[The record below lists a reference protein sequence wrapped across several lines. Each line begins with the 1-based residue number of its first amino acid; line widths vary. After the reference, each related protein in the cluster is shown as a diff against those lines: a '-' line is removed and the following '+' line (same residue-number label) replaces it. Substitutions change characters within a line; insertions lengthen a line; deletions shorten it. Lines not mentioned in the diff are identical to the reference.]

1 MKLTKLMVLAL
12 VLALFVCAFVAC
24 GGTTDTETQAP
35 ETQAPETQAPDSETE
50 APGEDT
56 EAECAHEIVVDE
68 KAATCSDRGYKKET
82 CKLCGEVISE
92 TAYPKT
98 AHTASG
104 AATCDTDSKC
114 TVCGE
119 VLEAAK
125 GHVWGEVTT
134 TAATCTAAGKE
145 TKTCT
150 VCNKTDVKELAT
162 LAHDIAEA
170 TEYVPATC
178 TTEGSKTGV
187 CSLCGQTQTVVLP
200 AAHVVTDLGDLSA
213 LTFVDGKIQAKCTAC
228 EAVVDATAEVRFALS
243 FDEADVPT
251 ELAKYGDDFTY
262 VLVYNGDQAG
272 TVTDPN
278 RHPAVTKYAD
288 ATDGHTSVLTTKH
301 NCSPAIT
308 FKGSLLA
315 DADYY
320 VISFNWRA
328 TKYGHTTNK
337 IGAFGQAAKAFTD
350 VAGEGDMVYAF
361 KVDRSNG
368 DLYDH
373 SGKNKFGVAPAEQ
386 WYKVIVVVDNES
398 GTAYTY
404 VDGVCV
410 ATTQNAK
417 WQVVE
422 GGEYTWRFG
431 GIYNVY
437 HVPEFD
443 NFEVVAIQKSVTE
456 VGPSVDGGDEEEGD
470 EEDDGTGCAHQCSL
484 EYQLPTPTTPGF
496 IKRTCLI
503 CGRVVTFEVLDHIH
517 TPDREADCVTDSK
530 CTECGA
536 LIEAARGHD
545 WDPTVE
551 PVVTPAKPACSAPGT
566 RVGKCLV
573 CGDVTEEVEPAAH
586 TFAIASV
593 SELTFADGVFTAKCS
608 ACGQEGVVPTEALMT
623 LDFDKSVAEELAAH
637 ETQYGF
643 AASVVWH
650 ESTSSG
656 QSDPGVAKLDGRSVL
671 EIAVYG
677 NGTTSNKA
685 QAVKFS
691 GDMLGASSYYVVSF
705 DVSYQ
710 ANRTDLTNDDWRG
723 LFGRMALT
731 SDATPA
737 GKISFGNDKY
747 VVLADRDATPQI
759 ANVGKTAT
767 KDVTVKAWYTV
778 TILVDNNTGD
788 ATIYVDGVLLG
799 TSAKNMLVKSGE
811 YYAWIFG
818 GNFNNG
824 HKPYFDNFKVY
835 ALDTACLH
843 TNTSPIEVTP
853 ATCTSTG
860 VAMTVCDKCG
870 ATVGTEPIPML
881 DHTASDVVIS
891 DGACATVYEC
901 VGCGDLNPVTV
912 AKDNA
917 VHSVSAPTSFDA
929 NTVIENGKVYAKCS
943 VCGLDVP
950 VPETVRLQ
958 LDFDNTKYETV
969 AAEVA
974 AQAEKAPAGNGL
986 TWRDTTTS
994 GAFLPQTTSDGRT
1007 VMRIVHNN
1015 GANRGRAMLEFNGAL
1030 LDDAAI
1036 YVISF
1041 DWRMTKLSGSNVQS
1055 IFRSGPMK
1063 AEGTVRMYS
1072 KTLGVNR
1079 GTGMLNDKDSTDY
1092 FQTQAGE
1099 WHTVTIVVDNATG
1112 HSYVYIDGTLYKSEK
1127 TVWFKAT
1134 TEFQDGG
1141 TLAWYFG
1148 EEWYTHEP
1156 EWDNF
1161 KVSIIKEA
1169 SVATNVE

>member
-82 CKLCGEVISE
+82 CKLCGEVVSE

-150 VCNKTDVKELAT
+150 VCNTTDVKELAT

-228 EAVVDATAEVRFALS
+228 EAVVDVTAEVRFALS
-243 FDEADVPT
+243 FDEADVAT
-251 ELAKYGDDFTY
+251 ELAKYGEDFKY
-262 VLVYNGDQAG
+262 VIVYNADQAG
-272 TVTDPN
+272 TATGDRVPVVKN
-278 RHPAVTKYAD
+278 YPD
-288 ATDGHTSVLTTKH
+288 AADGHTSVLATIH
-301 NCSPAIT
+301 NSSPAIT
-308 FKGSLLA
+308 FKGELLA

-320 VISFNWRA
+320 VISFDWRA
-328 TKYGHTTNK
+328 TKYGNNTNK
-337 IGAFGQAAKAFTD
+337 IGAFGQAAKAFEG

-373 SGKNKFGVAPAEQ
+373 SGKNKFGSAPAEQ

-431 GIYNVY
+431 GIYNVF

-470 EEDDGTGCAHQCSL
+470 EEDDGTGCAHQCTL

-503 CGRVVTFEVLDHIH
+503 CGRVVTFEVLDHQC
-517 TPDREADCVTDSK
+517 TPNVPADCVNSSY
-530 CTECGA
+530 CTECDK
-536 LIEAARGHD
+536 LIEAAWGHVLD
-545 WDPTVE
+545 ENQPITDTLGAIPCVDKGRKDGFCVVCQRPVSVDLDPI
-551 PVVTPAKPACSAPGT
+551 
-566 RVGKCLV
+566 
-573 CGDVTEEVEPAAH
+573 AH
-586 TFAIASV
+586 TFVITSV
-593 SELTFADGVFTAKCS
+593 SDLTFADGVFTAKCS
-608 ACGQEGVVPTEALMT
+608 ACGQEDVVPTEALMT

-650 ESTSSG
+650 ESKSSG
-656 QSDPGVAKLDGRSVL
+656 QCDPGVAKLDGRSVL

-710 ANRTDLTNDDWRG
+710 ANRTDLANDDWRG

-737 GKISFGNDKY
+737 GKISFDNDKY

-767 KDVTVKAWYTV
+767 KDITVKAWYTV

-843 TNTSPIEVTP
+843 TNTTAVETAP
-853 ATCTSTG
+853 ATCIAPGT
-860 VAMTVCDKCG
+860 ANLVCNKCG
-870 ATVGTEPIPML
+870 EVAGTKDIPML
-881 DHTASDVVIS
+881 DHVASTNVIEEKS
-891 DGACATVYEC
+891 CCTVYAC
-901 VGCGDLNPVTV
+901 TGAADGCTETVNV
-912 AKDNA
+912 AKEGA
-917 VHSVSAPTSFDA
+917 THAVSAPTTFDA
-929 NTVIENGKVYAKCS
+929 NTVVKDGKIQAACADCGLYFDAPITEDIRLALNFDKTDLATEVAALNTANSALGLTITNDTAYETKVYDEGATTALRCISGSPLWITFKSDVLADSSYYMISLDWRFTNATNYNDVNAPFTFYGDTTSAWAANPFKYHRGDKVFLKGNAGTDVVYPTDGSTLNLNEWYHITLVVDNSTGKVY
-943 VCGLDVP
+943 
-950 VPETVRLQ
+950 
-958 LDFDNTKYETV
+958 
-969 AAEVA
+969 
-974 AQAEKAPAGNGL
+974 
-986 TWRDTTTS
+986 
-994 GAFLPQTTSDGRT
+994 
-1007 VMRIVHNN
+1007 
-1015 GANRGRAMLEFNGAL
+1015 
-1030 LDDAAI
+1030 
-1036 YVISF
+1036 
-1041 DWRMTKLSGSNVQS
+1041 
-1055 IFRSGPMK
+1055 
-1063 AEGTVRMYS
+1063 
-1072 KTLGVNR
+1072 
-1079 GTGMLNDKDSTDY
+1079 
-1092 FQTQAGE
+1092 
-1099 WHTVTIVVDNATG
+1099 
-1112 HSYVYIDGTLYKSEK
+1112 VYINDTYAQ
-1127 TVWFKAT
+1127 TVSTAHVKMVT
-1134 TEFQDGG
+1134 GG
-1141 TLAWYFG
+1141 AKYWRFN
-1148 EEWYTHEP
+1148 ENSSAHSP
-1156 EWDNF
+1156 EYDNF
-1161 KVSIIKEA
+1161 KVEVLAKTA
-1169 SVATNVE
+1169 VTG